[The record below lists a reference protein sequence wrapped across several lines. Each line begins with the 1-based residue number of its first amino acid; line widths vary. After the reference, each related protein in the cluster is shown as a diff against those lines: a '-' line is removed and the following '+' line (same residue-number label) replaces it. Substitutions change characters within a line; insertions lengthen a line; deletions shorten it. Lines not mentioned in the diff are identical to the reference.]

1 MEVRGWSCLRPGI
14 TGPIEI
20 KGIQRRATER
30 RPGPAQTGESTRWP
44 NGVKVETRVKALD
57 ERMSAVPKQARS
69 HVGENVGAHV
79 AATWTAFLPLKADF
93 RGVPRFEQDDGV

>member
-20 KGIQRRATER
+20 KGIQRRATEK
-30 RPGPAQTGESTRWP
+30 RPSPAQTGESTRWP